1 MVPGQAFEFT
11 VNDLLSVEQK
21 DWYFYEIET
30 LKPDFDNYEGI
41 AKEDMSISTSKHSIT
56 GIAPKTPGFYYYIVD
71 MKYVST
77 EGNTLFF
84 FETTLELVVK
94 GIESSK
100 NHQTHT
106 KNGYQHRLKDHLNQ
120 TETSNVFKFISLVL
134 IVLFAFFSLAV
145 VY

>member
-1 MVPGQAFEFT
+1 
-11 VNDLLSVEQK
+11 
-21 DWYFYEIET
+21 

-100 NHQTHT
+100 NH
-106 KNGYQHRLKDHLNQ
+106 
-120 TETSNVFKFISLVL
+120 
-134 IVLFAFFSLAV
+134 
-145 VY
+145 